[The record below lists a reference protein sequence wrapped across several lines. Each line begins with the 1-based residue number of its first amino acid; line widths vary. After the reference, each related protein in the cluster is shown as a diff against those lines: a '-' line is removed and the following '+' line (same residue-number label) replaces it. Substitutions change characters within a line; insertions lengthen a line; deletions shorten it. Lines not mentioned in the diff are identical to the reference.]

1 MIRSLAALLV
11 VVALIGLAPAAPVP
25 KHLVPEEPL
34 YYPVKKGTRWV
45 YTDNDIERVYEIA
58 DVKPAKHGG
67 SIVTVEAVRDTGR
80 VLEEKLEVSPRGLV
94 RVEQNG
100 SALASPMCLLRCP
113 LETDKGWAFRTD
125 CTAPNG
131 PYFRGTMTA
140 TGPEDVTVPAG
151 TFSAIRVELKAT
163 LFMGDT
169 PVSDINVTSW
179 YTPNV
184 GTVKYTSTGG
194 FKRELK
200 SFTPGKG

>member
-1 MIRSLAALLV
+1 MVRSLVALLV
-11 VVALIGLAPAAPVP
+11 VTALIGLAPAAPVP
-25 KHLVPEEPL
+25 KHLMPEEPL
-34 YYPVKKGTRWV
+34 YHPVKKGTRWV

-67 SIVTVEAVRDTGR
+67 SIVTVEAVTNTGR

-94 RVEQNG
+94 RLEHLG
-100 SALASPMCLLRCP
+100 APAASPVRLLRCP
-113 LETDKGWAFRTD
+113 VQADKEWPFRTD
-125 CTAPNG
+125 RAVPNG
-131 PYFRGTMTA
+131 PYIQGTMTA

-179 YTPNV
+179 YAPNV